1 MMEKLCTH
9 FTLDSLGINPQTSS
23 LEELSAVFGQG
34 DKAELTEKTIEIIL
48 DRFPDFFD
56 DKKIVVSDFDI
67 AHFSFKV
74 TFNLPPTAPFQN

>member
-1 MMEKLCTH
+1 MIKTYTK

-34 DKAELTEKTIEIIL
+34 DEAELTEKTIEIIL

-56 DKKIVVSDFDI
+56 NKKLIVSDFDI

-74 TFNLPPTAPFQN
+74 TFNLPPTDSFQN

>member
-1 MMEKLCTH
+1 MIKTYTK

-34 DKAELTEKTIEIIL
+34 EAELTEKTIEIIL

-56 DKKIVVSDFDI
+56 NKKLTVSDFDI

-74 TFNLPPTAPFQN
+74 TFNLPSTASFQN

>member
-1 MMEKLCTH
+1 MIKTYTK

-23 LEELSAVFGQG
+23 LDELSAVFGQG
-34 DKAELTEKTIEIIL
+34 DEAELTEKTIEIIL

-56 DKKIVVSDFDI
+56 NKKLTVSDFDT

-74 TFNLPPTAPFQN
+74 TFNLPPTASFQN

>member
-1 MMEKLCTH
+1 MIKTYTK

-23 LEELSAVFGQG
+23 LEELSAVFGRG
-34 DKAELTEKTIEIIL
+34 DEAELTEKTIEIIL

-56 DKKIVVSDFDI
+56 NKKLTVSDFDI

-74 TFNLPPTAPFQN
+74 TFNLPPTASFQN

>member
-23 LEELSAVFGQG
+23 LDELSAVFGQG
-34 DKAELTEKTIEIIL
+34 DEAELTEKTIEIIL
-48 DRFPDFFD
+48 DIFLDFFD
-56 DKKIVVSDFDI
+56 NKKLTVSDFDI

-74 TFNLPPTAPFQN
+74 TFNLPPTASFQN

>member
-1 MMEKLCTH
+1 MMEKLWTR

-23 LEELSAVFGQG
+23 ADELSAVFSRS
-34 DKAELTEKTIEIIL
+34 DEAELTEKTIEIIL

-56 DKKIVVSDFDI
+56 NKKITVSDFDI

-74 TFNLPPTAPFQN
+74 TFNLPPTASFQN